1 VRSAM
6 HERVGFV
13 ADWLRCFS
21 ESSDN
26 GDSCNGDDHMS
37 EAVDA
42 ISRRWDKKSSDG

>member
-1 VRSAM
+1 M

-42 ISRRWDKKSSDG
+42 ISRRWEVKSSDG